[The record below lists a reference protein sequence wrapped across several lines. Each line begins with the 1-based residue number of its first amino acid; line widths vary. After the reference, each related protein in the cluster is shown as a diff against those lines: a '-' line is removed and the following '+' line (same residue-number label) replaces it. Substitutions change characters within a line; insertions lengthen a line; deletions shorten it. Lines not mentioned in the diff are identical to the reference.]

1 MWIVAEYAHRAL
13 VLKEGHVLMD
23 GTPREIFAR
32 RELADAALTP
42 PAVTAFS
49 AVLGKTLLSVDELVL
64 CTLMNGT
71 PG

>member
-1 MWIVAEYAHRAL
+1 
-13 VLKEGHVLMD
+13 MD
-23 GTPREIFAR
+23 GTPREIFAK

-42 PAVTAFS
+42 PPVTAFS

-64 CTLMNGT
+64 CTLMNGA